1 MIPTSLVLAFLTFVV
16 LAVGGTGL
24 LQLTRAV
31 MALFCVLTCPPESP
45 LSSEASATVRVHLTR
60 RRRHLAAVL
69 CDDEVND

>member
-1 MIPTSLVLAFLTFVV
+1 M
-16 LAVGGTGL
+16 

-45 LSSEASATVRVHLTR
+45 LSSEASATVRVHLRR

-69 CDDEVND
+69 GDEGVSD

>member
-1 MIPTSLVLAFLTFVV
+1 M
-16 LAVGGTGL
+16 